1 MGNVKG
7 VGGFFFR
14 AKDPKALAAWYE
26 THLGV
31 SPAPTDMETPPWIT
45 EGGVTVFAPFSE
57 DTDYF
62 AADKSF
68 MINFRVDDLEELLA
82 HFAAEGIE
90 VKNDQVMEGL
100 GRFVH
105 IQDPEGTPIEL
116 WQPA

>member
-1 MGNVKG
+1 MPNVKG
-7 VGGFFFR
+7 VGGLFFR
-14 AKDPKALAAWYE
+14 ARNPSALAEWYQ

-31 SPAPTDMETPPWIT
+31 APAPTDMTTPPWTT
-45 EGGVTVFAPFSE
+45 ESGVTIFSPFSE

-62 AADKSF
+62 SADKAF
-68 MINFRVDDLEELLA
+68 MINFRVDDMEVFLR
-82 HFAAEGIE
+82 HFADVGID
-90 VKNDQVMEGL
+90 VKNDQTMDGI